1 MFQSSHQ
8 IWKDAITRN
17 SVVLAGMLAQLWALM
32 EVFGGADAGR
42 VPRAIHTTI
51 MRVLRPAEAAVRRL
65 IVIEARDVVVEP
77 EPPRAPVQ
85 IPQGEV
91 MGKVMGKTPRKPAQ
105 RMAFQLFDPRKRIR
119 HSVKYTTLTPRIYV
133 ISQDAPFSPL
143 APQPQ
148 HQPDRPHIASAAE
161 RLITARRL
169 VLRLTALTSALDD
182 LPHQAKRLAR
192 WQQKR
197 QSKHPPRFSA
207 ALRPGRP
214 PGHRDRPLDEI
225 DHILAECHAY
235 ALGVLSEARPDT
247 S

>member
-1 MFQSSHQ
+1 MFLSSHQ
-8 IWKDAITRN
+8 IWKDAISRN
-17 SVVLAGMLAQLWALM
+17 SVVLAHMVAQLWALL
-32 EVFGGADAGR
+32 EVFGGADAAR
-42 VPRAIHTTI
+42 VPRAIHTTV

-65 IVIEARDVVVEP
+65 IVIEARDVQLEL

-85 IPQGEV
+85 IAQRTG
-91 MGKVMGKTPRKPAQ
+91 PRKPAQ
-105 RMAFQLFDPRKRIR
+105 RMAFQLFDPRKKFR
-119 HSVKYTTLTPRIYV
+119 HAVKYTSRTPRIYV

-143 APQPQ
+143 APPPQ
-148 HQPDRPHIASAAE
+148 HQPDRPHIPSAAE
-161 RLITARRL
+161 RLINARRL
-169 VLRLTALTSALDD
+169 VLRLKALTSALDD

-192 WQQKR
+192 WQLKR

-235 ALGVLSEARPDT
+235 ALGVLNEVRLNT